1 MGGDDIWRR
10 KSTKDQPSEGFLS
23 DPESSGEPVKA
34 LRLMLAESDLL
45 ARKIDGPR
53 ASKGLEGKWGDGRE
67 DG

>member
-1 MGGDDIWRR
+1 
-10 KSTKDQPSEGFLS
+10 
-23 DPESSGEPVKA
+23 VKA